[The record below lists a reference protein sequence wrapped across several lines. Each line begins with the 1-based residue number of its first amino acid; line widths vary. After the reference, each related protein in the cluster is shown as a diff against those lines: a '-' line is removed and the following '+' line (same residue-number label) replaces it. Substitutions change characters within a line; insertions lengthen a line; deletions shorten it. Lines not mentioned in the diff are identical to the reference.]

1 MDQLANDVATTQSLG
16 DVVPSATTSG
26 ENLFSIGVGSTR
38 SPIPKGWGRMNVMD
52 NSSYPQLR
60 MQKPIKFTRRGRGIT
75 KRNDPD
81 TPVFYRKTNA
91 AHESI
96 LVPALDGKDNN
107 PEYGEGNPT
116 ISDELYNK
124 GRKPLGINAYGVD
137 IRKYR
142 PANLVTD
149 PDTGITFKSSIYG
162 NPVRF
167 PHDSNKWVA
176 ENYHEIVANLP
187 ISGSANKE
195 NEENESIKAN
205 KENEALKNYD
215 NALRHYERSISKRAK
230 PNVGGKKSRKRHKR
244 KTIRKKGKTSKRA
257 ASRRRS
263 RR

>member
-1 MDQLANDVATTQSLG
+1 MDPLANDVETTRLTG
-16 DVVPSATTSG
+16 DVVPSATTID

-60 MQKPIKFTRRGRGIT
+60 MQKPNRFTRRGMGIT
-75 KRNDPD
+75 TRNTPD

-116 ISDELYNK
+116 ISDELYTR
-124 GRKPLGINAYGVD
+124 GRNPLGINAYGED

-162 NPVRF
+162 NPVRS

-195 NEENESIKAN
+195 NEENESTKAN

-215 NALRHYERSISKRAK
+215 NALRYYERSISKRAK
-230 PNVGGKKSRKRHKR
+230 PNGGGKKSRKRHKR
-244 KTIRKKGKTSKRA
+244 KTLRKKGKTSKRRRNK
-257 ASRRRS
+257 SRRRK
-263 RR
+263 